1 MGMKG
6 ILLVSAAIGFATVGA
21 GTLAVG
27 QGGKRANL
35 FADGSF
41 VTGCNYW
48 ASHAGMYMWSKWDGA
63 QVERDLAA
71 LKASGVDVM
80 RVFPL
85 WQDFQPLT
93 ALLIGGGAFR
103 EMAQADGPLANEA
116 GVDPEM
122 MRRFRF
128 LCDTAAKN
136 DIRLVVGLVTGWMSG
151 RFFAPPALERMNAI
165 TDPESVMW
173 QVRFV
178 RHFVRTMKDHSAI
191 AAWDLGNEC
200 NCMAWTDRASAAWAW
215 MNAIAG
221 AIRAEDADRPV
232 VSGMHSCPTAV
243 GKPWNLRHQGELM
256 DVLTTH
262 PYPMFTP
269 ECAKE
274 DFDTMRNAC
283 HPTAESLLYAGLSG
297 KPCFIEEAGD
307 LGRGT
312 ASPERAAGTL
322 RAALFTAWANGLH
335 GYLWWCGFDQGH
347 LRFAPYVWKAM
358 ERELGLLTADFTP
371 KPTAVAMREFRAFV
385 NALPCGR
392 LPPRRVDAVCLV
404 SELEDGWP
412 AAFGA
417 YLLARQ
423 AGIDLVFAGA
433 ERGDWPEAK
442 LYFLPSGKEV
452 DPYTFDAWDRLLK
465 KAEAGAT
472 VVVSKGNETRYSGL
486 LKATG
491 NRLETF
497 KRQPARFTFAFSDGQ
512 KIRGAD
518 STTTKITAVDSKVL
532 AKTDDGEP
540 VVTVKACGKGK
551 IMYVNFALEINSIEA
566 TDCFTGV
573 DLNPR
578 HLVYRV
584 AAHEAGIRRRVS
596 CGLPPV
602 GLTEHPLADGR
613 TVVVGVNYEPTPVTA
628 SLVISGDVSDVWR
641 GKVTGRTAEIPA
653 NDAVV
658 FVVGPR

>member
-1 MGMKG
+1 MMMM
-6 ILLVSAAIGFATVGA
+6 AATAV
-21 GTLAVG
+21 LAV
-27 QGGKRANL
+27 RAVEKPADWL
-35 FADGSF
+35 ADGEF
-41 VTGCNYW
+41 TTGCNYW
-48 ASHAGMYMWSKWDGA
+48 ASHAGMYMWRNWDGA
-63 QVERDLAA
+63 QVARDLTA
-71 LKASGVDVM
+71 LKASGVDTL

-85 WQDFQPLT
+85 WPDFQPLT
-93 ALLIGGGAFR
+93 PLLTGGGAFR

-116 GVDPEM
+116 GVDEEM

-128 LCDTAAKN
+128 LCDTASKY
-136 DIRLVVGLVTGWMSG
+136 DIKLVVGLVTGWMSG

-178 RHFVRTMKDHSAI
+178 RHFVRTMKDHPSI

-200 NCMAWTDRASAAWAW
+200 NCMAWTDRAAAAWTW

-221 AIRAEDADRPV
+221 AIRAEDMSRPV
-232 VSGMHSCPTAV
+232 VSGMHSCPTV
-243 GKPWNLRHQGELM
+243 IGKPWNLRHQGELT

-269 ECAKE
+269 DCAKE

-312 ASPERAAGTL
+312 ASSARAAGTL
-322 RAALFTAWANGLH
+322 RAGLFTAWASGLH
-335 GYLWWCGFDQGH
+335 GYVWWCGFDQGH

-371 KPTAVAMREFRAFV
+371 KPTAVVLRDFRAFLK
-385 NALPCGR
+385 ALPFGR

-423 AGIDLVFAGA
+423 AGIDIAFAGA
-433 ERGDWPEAK
+433 ERPNWPEAK
-442 LYFLPSGKEV
+442 LYFLPSGKAV
-452 DPYTFDAWDRLLK
+452 DPYTYDVWDRLLK
-465 KAEAGAT
+465 KAAAGST
-472 VVVSKGNETRYSGL
+472 VVISKGNETRYSGL

-497 KRQPARFTFAFSDGQ
+497 KRQPSNFTFAFSEGQ

-518 STTTKITAVDSKVL
+518 TTTTRITAVDAKVL
-532 AKTDDGEP
+532 AQTSDGEP

-551 IMYVNFALEINSIEA
+551 VVYVNFPLEINSIEA
-566 TDCFTGV
+566 TDCFTGA

-578 HLVYRV
+578 HLVYR
-584 AAHEAGIRRRVS
+584 AAAREAGITRRVS
-596 CGLPPV
+596 CDMPTV

-613 TVVVGVNYEPTPVTA
+613 TVVVAVNYEPKPVKT
-628 SLVISGDVSDVWR
+628 SLVVSGDVTDVWR
-641 GKVTGRTAEIPA
+641 GKVSDRTAEIPA

-658 FVVGPR
+658 FVVR